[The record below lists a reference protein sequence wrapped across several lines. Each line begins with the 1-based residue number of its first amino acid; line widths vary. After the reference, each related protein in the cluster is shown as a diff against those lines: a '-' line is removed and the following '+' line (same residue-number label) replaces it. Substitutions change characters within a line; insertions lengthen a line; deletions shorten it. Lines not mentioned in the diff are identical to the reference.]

1 MNGRF
6 RVELSPQA
14 RDQLMTINLWW
25 ARNRPAA
32 PTLVAV
38 ELETA
43 IEQLATSPESG
54 QLHAERDSL
63 PVRKLLMPRSRYHLY
78 YEVDQVKRLV
88 TVLAAWHAV
97 RGAGPR
103 L

>member
-1 MNGRF
+1 MTVRF

-14 RDQLMTINLWW
+14 RDQLTTINLWW

-38 ELETA
+38 ELEAA
-43 IEQLATSPESG
+43 IQQLATSPESG
-54 QLHAERDSL
+54 SLHDGSR
-63 PVRKLLMPRSRYHLY
+63 PVQVRKLLMPRGRYRLY
-78 YEVDQVKRLV
+78 YEVDPVSRLV
-88 TVLAAWHAV
+88 TVRRHVAH
-97 RGAGPR
+97 GAGPR